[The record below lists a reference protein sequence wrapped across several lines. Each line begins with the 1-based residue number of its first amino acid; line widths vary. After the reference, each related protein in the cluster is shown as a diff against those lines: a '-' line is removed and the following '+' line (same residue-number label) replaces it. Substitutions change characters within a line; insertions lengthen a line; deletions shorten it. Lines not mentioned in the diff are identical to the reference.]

1 MRVNIDCTPILLLL
15 SGMLALLK
23 ISGQFPYSWIWV
35 LAPIWIPLLALAGI
49 VIILIIAWLIGV
61 IGKSSET
68 KLQIS
73 GKTNNIGYAHANDGG
88 ADLRSNEDT
97 IICAGSQTLV
107 HTGVR
112 LAIPAGYVGLVCPRS
127 GLALKHN
134 ITVMN
139 APGVIDAN
147 YRGEVGVI
155 LRNMG
160 EQAFEIH
167 EGDRIAQIVFLP
179 YAHMQFEPVN
189 ELDSTERGEKGFGSS
204 GIK

>member
-1 MRVNIDCTPILLLL
+1 M
-15 SGMLALLK
+15 
-23 ISGQFPYSWIWV
+23 
-35 LAPIWIPLLALAGI
+35 
-49 VIILIIAWLIGV
+49 
-61 IGKSSET
+61 
-68 KLQIS
+68 QIS

-112 LAIPAGYVGLVCPRS
+112 LAIPAGYVGLICPRS

>member
-1 MRVNIDCTPILLLL
+1 M
-15 SGMLALLK
+15 
-23 ISGQFPYSWIWV
+23 
-35 LAPIWIPLLALAGI
+35 
-49 VIILIIAWLIGV
+49 
-61 IGKSSET
+61 
-68 KLQIS
+68 QIS

-107 HTGVR
+107 HTGVYM
-112 LAIPAGYVGLVCPRS
+112 AIPAGYVGLICPRS

-147 YRGEVGVI
+147 YRGEVCVI

-167 EGDRIAQIVFLP
+167 EGDRIAQIVFAQCAP
-179 YAHMQFEPVN
+179 HMP
-189 ELDSTERGEKGFGSS
+189 LDHVETLEKNTERGTKGFGSS
-204 GIK
+204 GIN

>member
-23 ISGQFPYSWIWV
+23 IGGQFPYPWIWV

-49 VIILIIAWLIGV
+49 TIILIIAW
-61 IGKSSET
+61 
-68 KLQIS
+68 
-73 GKTNNIGYAHANDGG
+73 
-88 ADLRSNEDT
+88 

-127 GLALKHN
+127 GLALKHD

-160 EQAFEIH
+160 EHAFEVH

-204 GIK
+204 GIN

>member
-1 MRVNIDCTPILLLL
+1 MRVNIDCTLILLLL

-23 ISGQFPYSWIWV
+23 IGGQFPYPWIWV

-49 VIILIIAWLIGV
+49 TIILIIAWIIGV
-61 IGKSSET
+61 KMH
-68 KLQIS
+68 IS
-73 GKTNNIGYAHANDGG
+73 GKTNNISYAHANDGG

-127 GLALKHN
+127 GLALKHD

-160 EQAFEIH
+160 EHAFEVH

-204 GIK
+204 GIN

>member
-1 MRVNIDCTPILLLL
+1 MQF
-15 SGMLALLK
+15 SG
-23 ISGQFPYSWIWV
+23 IR
-35 LAPIWIPLLALAGI
+35 
-49 VIILIIAWLIGV
+49 
-61 IGKSSET
+61 E
-68 KLQIS
+68 
-73 GKTNNIGYAHANDGG
+73 NIGYTRPNDAG

-97 IICAGSQTLV
+97 IVCANSQALV
-107 HTGVR
+107 HTGVYMQ
-112 LAIPAGYVGLVCPRS
+112 IPAGYVGMICPRS

-189 ELDSTERGEKGFGSS
+189 ELDSTERGDKGFGST
-204 GIK
+204 GK

>member
-1 MRVNIDCTPILLLL
+1 M
-15 SGMLALLK
+15 
-23 ISGQFPYSWIWV
+23 
-35 LAPIWIPLLALAGI
+35 
-49 VIILIIAWLIGV
+49 
-61 IGKSSET
+61 
-68 KLQIS
+68 QIS
-73 GKTNNIGYAHANDGG
+73 GKTNNIGYAHSNDGG

-107 HTGVR
+107 HTGVHM
-112 LAIPAGYVGLVCPRS
+112 AIPAGYVGLVCPRS

-167 EGDRIAQIVFLP
+167 EGDRIAQIVFAMCAP
-179 YAHMQFEPVN
+179 HMPLEPVESLEN
-189 ELDSTERGEKGFGSS
+189 DTERGEKGFGSS

>member
-1 MRVNIDCTPILLLL
+1 MRVNIDCSLILLLL

-23 ISGQFPYSWIWV
+23 IGGQFPYSWIWV
-35 LAPIWIPLLALAGI
+35 IAPIWIPLLALAGI
-49 VIILIIAWLIGV
+49 TIILIIAWIIGV
-61 IGKSSET
+61 IGVLILEMH
-68 KLQIS
+68 IS
-73 GKTNNIGYAHANDGG
+73 GKTNNISYAHTNDGG

-147 YRGEVGVI
+147 YRGEVCVI
-155 LRNMG
+155 LRNMD

-179 YAHMQFEPVN
+179 YAHMQFEPVT
-189 ELDSTERGEKGFGSS
+189 ELDSTERGENGFGST
-204 GIK
+204 GK

>member
-1 MRVNIDCTPILLLL
+1 M
-15 SGMLALLK
+15 K
-23 ISGQFPYSWIWV
+23 
-35 LAPIWIPLLALAGI
+35 
-49 VIILIIAWLIGV
+49 
-61 IGKSSET
+61 
-68 KLQIS
+68 IS
-73 GKTNNIGYAHANDGG
+73 GKTNNISYAHANDGG

-107 HTGVR
+107 HTGVHM
-112 LAIPAGYVGLVCPRS
+112 AIPAGYVGLICPRS
-127 GLALKHN
+127 GLALKHD

-160 EQAFEIH
+160 EQALEIH

-179 YAHMQFEPVN
+179 YAHMRFEPVN
-189 ELDSTERGEKGFGSS
+189 ELDSTERGDKGFGST
-204 GIK
+204 GR

>member
-1 MRVNIDCTPILLLL
+1 M
-15 SGMLALLK
+15 K
-23 ISGQFPYSWIWV
+23 
-35 LAPIWIPLLALAGI
+35 
-49 VIILIIAWLIGV
+49 
-61 IGKSSET
+61 
-68 KLQIS
+68 IS
-73 GKTNNIGYAHANDGG
+73 GKTNNISYAHANDGG

-107 HTGVR
+107 HTGVHM
-112 LAIPAGYVGLVCPRS
+112 AIPAGYVGLICPRS

-160 EQAFEIH
+160 EQACDILPRLMR
-167 EGDRIAQIVFLP
+167 GGGFLLKNP
-179 YAHMQFEPVN
+179 N
-189 ELDSTERGEKGFGSS
+189 GFSINRLSPHALWFARCFTSRAARRFFWLRPGCS
-204 GIK
+204 GRRSCPGRA

>member
-1 MRVNIDCTPILLLL
+1 M
-15 SGMLALLK
+15 K
-23 ISGQFPYSWIWV
+23 
-35 LAPIWIPLLALAGI
+35 
-49 VIILIIAWLIGV
+49 
-61 IGKSSET
+61 
-68 KLQIS
+68 IS
-73 GKTNNIGYAHANDGG
+73 GKTNNISYAHTNDGG

-107 HTGVR
+107 HTGVHM
-112 LAIPAGYVGLVCPRS
+112 AIPAGYVGLVCPRS
-127 GLALKHN
+127 GLALKHD

-147 YRGEVGVI
+147 YRGEVCVI

-189 ELDSTERGEKGFGSS
+189 ELDSSERGEKGFGSS

>member
-1 MRVNIDCTPILLLL
+1 M
-15 SGMLALLK
+15 
-23 ISGQFPYSWIWV
+23 
-35 LAPIWIPLLALAGI
+35 
-49 VIILIIAWLIGV
+49 
-61 IGKSSET
+61 
-68 KLQIS
+68 QIS

-88 ADLRSNEDT
+88 VDLRSNEDT

-107 HTGVR
+107 HTGVYM
-112 LAIPAGYVGLVCPRS
+112 AIPAGYVGLICPRS

-139 APGVIDAN
+139 APGVIDPN

-167 EGDRIAQIVFLP
+167 KGDRIAQIVFAQCAP
-179 YAHMQFEPVN
+179 HMP
-189 ELDSTERGEKGFGSS
+189 LDHVETLEKNTERGTKGFGSS
-204 GIK
+204 GIN